1 VEIRNLQEHMPNGR
15 RSADKRGVRGA
26 KTPSNRLPKA
36 VLDRI
41 HRYAK
46 EGREPLARY
55 EPDGCLLLAIASGQ
69 LPVVVLRSTRED
81 FTEIRSA
88 ALVEWLRV
96 AQLKTSPRRA
106 GRT

>member
-1 VEIRNLQEHMPNGR
+1 MLNGR
-15 RSADKRGVRGA
+15 HSADKRAVRSA
-26 KTPSNRLPKA
+26 KAALNQLPKA

-46 EGREPLARY
+46 EGRAPLARY
-55 EPDGCLLLAIASGQ
+55 EPDGCLLLAIMSGQ

-88 ALVEWLRV
+88 ALVEWLRS
-96 AQLKTSPRRA
+96 AQVKTSRRA
-106 GRT
+106 RAHVG

>member
-1 VEIRNLQEHMPNGR
+1 MLNGG
-15 RSADKRGVRGA
+15 RSADKRHVRA
-26 KTPSNRLPKA
+26 KTALSQLPKV

-55 EPDGCLLLAIASGQ
+55 EPDGCMLLAIASGQ

-88 ALVEWLRV
+88 ALLEWLRA
-96 AQLKTSPRRA
+96 AQLKTSSRRA
-106 GRT
+106 RRL